1 MIRAYIKGKL
11 EFFRD
16 MDDLVY
22 VLKAEHDISLE
33 DVVVTS
39 LSSAEES
46 LGKIEDSLDQMGYET
61 ALEKLDEI
69 KEFIE
74 LEKRMSKI
82 NKAKLYEMLKQVEED
97 LDEHVGQYRVLA
109 LGALE
114 DIEL

>member
-22 VLKAEHDISLE
+22 TLKTQYDINLE
-33 DVVVTS
+33 DVVLTS

-46 LGKIEDSLDQMGYET
+46 LGEIENSLDQLGYET
-61 ALEKLDEI
+61 VLEKLEDI

-74 LEKRMSKI
+74 LEKRMSKAS
-82 NKAKLYEMLKQVEED
+82 KTKLYKMLKQVEED
-97 LDEHVGQYRVLA
+97 LDEHVEQYRVLA
-109 LGALE
+109 LSALE

>member
-22 VLKAEHDISLE
+22 VLKAEYDINLE

-61 ALEKLDEI
+61 ALEKLEEI

-74 LEKRMSKI
+74 LEKRMNKT

-97 LDEHVGQYRVLA
+97 LDEHVEQYRALA